1 MEDYPEELRTPPVTL
16 VALVGLPE
24 FHSAISLFLHTEQP
38 PINTLALPDFSNVT
52 AIGGKERK
60 AIDARMP
67 PPVGILKADWLL
79 KHRTRVPA
87 VLAVLFDREQVYG
100 DPAQWLQVCTHL
112 DNIKN
117 VIRGRNIKLVMVI
130 VQPTLHGDMNEDR
143 LVAFRKRAEVDSRN
157 CLTFIS
163 HDPTEL
169 KRSLSRLGSVLG
181 ELSTNFYREEG
192 RRVKLRIDKRSYSSL
207 DLSVRY
213 NFKVAVYAEFRR
225 DWVAALKF
233 YETAYTQ
240 LQEVVTTPIQLLPLQ
255 RIIELK
261 GVAEQIH
268 FKVATLLLHSGKESE
283 AVKWFKQHIAYYKH
297 LIGPPDGAFMHW
309 AWISRQF
316 HVFAELL
323 QTSFGSGPPTLVSNT
338 TLSGLTVTDREL
350 QPGYYYQVAAVYM
363 ARRRYSFES
372 ALTTFEAFED
382 AEAADMLDGPAEE
395 IGPPLY
401 IGQAPRLLSPTPA
414 EYLRHAVVMEKNY
427 SHSRAA
433 INLLTKA
440 HEQYKLIQASRT
452 IYQLGSEMAREYFNA
467 RDYANAKHLFDTVAG
482 MYRKESWVALL
493 GACLGYL
500 RECARQLGL
509 LKEFVEY
516 TLELAA
522 LPVRTDSNE
531 TQLSTFTVLVGPAGP
546 LGQFQ
551 RVQVQ
556 KEIMDVLQEKQNVLP
571 AREGDVGLALSESH
585 PLLLE
590 VDLLSPLRA
599 VLSVCVAFHEQTIKP
614 GEKTQCTIA
623 LLTHMPLPLM
633 ITKLEILFNQPECNV
648 VLWNDSNVDRLV
660 DSFQERQDG
669 VLKDKIGYNLELQ
682 PYKWKRFTIDLIA
695 GQSGRLECLTATAHI
710 GPHATICCQ
719 VESPATRESI
729 PLWIF
734 EPGFDLLPFMDI
746 DLAFLG
752 QKVTQVEEPEALI
765 DVTINTSS
773 AGLVGELFS
782 VPISLKSRGHA
793 INQGELEV
801 YISTYSASGSLEA
814 QPSSPIDPVVAAPA
828 ELLILGNPRSDSL
841 SQTALDGDANILQ
854 KVTGPIKIA
863 SVPVDQGCSIPLYVR
878 WFEAQSITLVVSLS
892 YAAEDSMERKDLAP
906 HRFWLQRNIQLECEE
921 PLRVSHHFTAPYRR
935 DLLLPDS
942 LSNEK
947 TSSSSKAVVL
957 PSNERS
963 MLVVTAKNIC
973 STSISLLSVEI
984 EEKDK
989 SACQINIA
997 KQASLQAKV
1006 HIQAG
1011 LLNEMSSERESVE
1024 LPSKTS
1030 KGSSVSIELL
1040 PGETFTQLFWV
1051 HPAIISNSLD
1061 LGVICCTWK
1070 RKQEQ
1075 ETKVSEEV
1083 DIIGMKSLSL
1093 LKEGDG
1099 CCLDFPWS
1107 VTSRVQMSA
1116 VSVEETP
1123 LVLMLDCPPYALLG
1137 VPFLLFFRIHNRT
1150 RALQEVKFSVLDAQG
1165 FLFSGASRDLIS
1177 VLPLS
1182 THIVSLKLV
1191 PLASGI
1197 QQLPQITLS
1206 ASRFSASFQPSPSS
1220 TQIFVFPSSRALEI
1234 QKPRFFDSS
1243 GIIE

>member
-401 IGQAPRLLSPTPA
+401 IGQAPRLLRRGNTLDLQCPTPA

-571 AREGDVGLALSESH
+571 ARE
-585 PLLLE
+585 
-590 VDLLSPLRA
+590 
-599 VLSVCVAFHEQTIKP
+599 
-614 GEKTQCTIA
+614 
-623 LLTHMPLPLM
+623 
-633 ITKLEILFNQPECNV
+633 
-648 VLWNDSNVDRLV
+648 V